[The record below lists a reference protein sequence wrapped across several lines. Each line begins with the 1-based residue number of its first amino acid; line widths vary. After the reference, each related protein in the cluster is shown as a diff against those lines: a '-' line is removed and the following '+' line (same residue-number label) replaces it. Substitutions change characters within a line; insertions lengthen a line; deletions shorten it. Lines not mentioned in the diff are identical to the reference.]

1 MPIRKDRKLKAVKA
15 ELGAPEALATAAGTI
30 NPMDAAPL
38 TEAITIADILAAA
51 PNEDA
56 LEALLDEE
64 GDADFGLPNADATP
78 RAVLKEWTAQDF
90 SNIYTRFRPHLE
102 RHARRFLSN
111 QSQVDEVV
119 QDAFLYLMVTLPE
132 LDSEIGVL
140 RFMKWKVRLLCLDV
154 IRASGRAYINNIDD
168 IAEPESLEPEVGS
181 ELEHIEDAAIVRLA
195 LAKLNPRHREVL
207 LASMYEEKSA
217 AQIAAQVGLSENATR
232 QLIFRARAAFKTAL
246 LGSDVD
252 TTGMSV
258 SAILSVAARKAAAE
272 AKKVGAQAMV
282 LVLFMMLAVGAVI
295 NFTGSR
301 DTQTSTVA
309 EGSNAPSA
317 APSDSASANAGA
329 SASVEAGQAET
340 APATSTASTGD
351 ATAVIYSSPSAVPVN
366 VAWEATSAPVATPTP
381 SQSPFTSDQL
391 KTIYSADPTIA
402 GAIKAASVS
411 SSASIETFDVYDSV
425 GSHSRIEINSA
436 AANKVT
442 SAVFDFTIKN
452 QKYFV
457 YLHNQQ
463 ISQTTLAD
471 GSHVFTITGI
481 AKLPFDAKGKV
492 WDLSAFAGS
501 SVELT
506 FVMDADYSQIQKAV
520 FDVAAPS
527 D

>member
-15 ELGAPEALATAAGTI
+15 EFGAAESLATAAGTI

-64 GDADFGLPNADATP
+64 SDADFGLPNADATP

-154 IRASGRAYINNIDD
+154 IRASGRAYVNNIDD
-168 IAEPESLEPEVGS
+168 IAEPESLDPEVGS

-258 SAILSVAARKAAAE
+258 NAILSVAARKAAAE

-309 EGSNAPSA
+309 EGSSAPSA
-317 APSDSASANAGA
+317 APSDSASAKAIA
-329 SASVEAGQAET
+329 
-340 APATSTASTGD
+340 APAAKTGATEKNADEIKTPKAPASELPVTASQIRWETG
-351 ATAVIYSSPSAVPVN
+351 TI
-366 VAWEATSAPVATPTP
+366 PTP
-381 SQSPFTSDQL
+381 SESPIMSYRVNKLFQAASSDGLLAQTKDSAGNTIYRSYSDQG
-391 KTIYSADPTIA
+391 IFADFKFDDSLSDPLDGLQLSFMVGNAPYFATPSDA
-402 GAIKAASVS
+402 EMYRAIDKDGFEH
-411 SSASIETFDVYDSV
+411 IVYY
-425 GSHSRIEINSA
+425 A
-436 AANKVT
+436 
-442 SAVFDFTIKN
+442 
-452 QKYFV
+452 
-457 YLHNQQ
+457 
-463 ISQTTLAD
+463 
-471 GSHVFTITGI
+471 
-481 AKLPFDAKGKV
+481 
-492 WDLSAFAGS
+492 DLSQIVDRDGVLHSESKLAKS
-501 SVELT
+501 TMRLELT
-506 FVMDADYSQIQKAV
+506 LGKISRLPEAIELIVLSN
-520 FDVAAPS
+520 
-527 D
+527 